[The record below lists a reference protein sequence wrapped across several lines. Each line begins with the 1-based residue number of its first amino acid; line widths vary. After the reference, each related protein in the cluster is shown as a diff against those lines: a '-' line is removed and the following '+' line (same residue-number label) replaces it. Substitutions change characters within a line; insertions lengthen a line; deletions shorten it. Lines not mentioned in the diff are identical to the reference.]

1 MAERCIARVHEYKA
15 VVYGRESAER
25 WRAESRAW
33 AATPRG
39 DAELID
45 HMMAERV
52 FDARAVLDVLD
63 EAELRRV
70 CGAFGVQCFVASP
83 GGKAEMID
91 AIMEQLYFD
100 CRDRTRAKPLPPERE
115 SELISRQEHE
125 QPPGF
130 DG

>member
-1 MAERCIARVHEYKA
+1 MAERYIARVHDYEA

-45 HMMAERV
+45 HMMAKRV
-52 FDARAVLDVLD
+52 FDAGAVLDVLD

-83 GGKAEMID
+83 GDKAQMVAAMMQEMWS
-91 AIMEQLYFD
+91 ER
-100 CRDRTRAKPLPPERE
+100 RDRSRPRPPPPPAERPAGRASDRDPRPFEA
-115 SELISRQEHE
+115 
-125 QPPGF
+125 
-130 DG
+130 